1 MLSTIREK
9 TQGWIAAV
17 ILGLIAIPFALW
29 GVNYYFEGGNRLS
42 VAQVNGQD
50 ISVDSYRRIL
60 EEQRRMMQQSMRRGS
75 DTRFLDSPEFRQGIL
90 DAMID
95 DLLAGADVED
105 QGYRIGNAD
114 LAQVIRE
121 APQFQREGKFD
132 PALYNLMLRSSGLDP
147 RSFESQLRR
156 ERTRRQMESAY
167 AQSAILTPSDISA
180 LLKLSAQER
189 EAALAVLGS
198 SRLRER
204 IRIGTEAVE
213 QEYQTHPERYKTV
226 ERVRIEYVRLA
237 AEDFSK
243 TVRVGDEELRLALAE
258 AQQGAAG
265 KEGRR
270 ASHILVKLAEN
281 ADAVAEKAAK
291 SKIDGLRDKLQSGA
305 DFASLAKQNS
315 DDPGSAAQGGDLGQ
329 VTRGMMVKEFE
340 AALYALKK
348 AGDFSAPVRTK
359 FGYHLIKLT
368 GVESAAALT
377 AAQRARIEEDLRKR
391 KAEERY
397 YEISERFQNLVYEQS
412 DSLKPAATALGL
424 RIETS
429 PWFARG
435 EAGTGP
441 LANPK
446 VQEAAFDPEV
456 LTQGRN
462 SAAIE
467 TAPNTLIS
475 LRVVSHEPSRQR
487 PLADVRGEIEKTL
500 IEAQRQE
507 EAGRLAQ
514 EILKRLEQG
523 ESLESVARQYGMNH
537 NPARVYGRRAAG
549 VDASM
554 LDALFRTARPENGKP
569 AYGSAV
575 LADGSLAVFALKR
588 VIEPE
593 KVKLDGPEADSVRRL
608 LEARRGRELLESY
621 RADLRARAKIKIYKD
636 QL

>member
-9 TQGWIAAV
+9 TQGWIATL

-29 GVNYYFEGGNRLS
+29 GVNYYFEGGNRLN

-50 ISVDSYRRIL
+50 ISVDSYRRAL

-75 DTRFLDSPEFRQGIL
+75 DMRFLESPEFRRGIL

-105 QGYRIGNAD
+105 QGYRIGNVD
-114 LAQVIRE
+114 LARVIRE

-132 PALYNLMLRSSGLDP
+132 PALYNLLLRSSGLEP

-167 AQSAILTPSDISA
+167 DQSAILTPSDVTA
-180 LLKLSAQER
+180 LVRLTAQER
-189 EAALAVLGS
+189 EASLAVLGS
-198 SRLRER
+198 ARLRER
-204 IRIGTEAVE
+204 IKIGAGAIE
-213 QEYQTHPERYKTV
+213 QEYQAHPERYRTV

-237 AEDFSK
+237 AEDFSRS
-243 TVRVGDEELRLALAE
+243 VRVSDEELRLALAE
-258 AQQGAAG
+258 AQQGALG

-281 ADAVAEKAAK
+281 ADAAAEKAAK

-305 DFASLAKQNS
+305 DFAALARQNS

-329 VTRGMMVKEFE
+329 VMRGMMVKEFE
-340 AALYALKK
+340 AALYALRKV
-348 AGDFSAPVRTK
+348 GEISPPVRTG
-359 FGYHLIKLT
+359 FGYHIIKLT
-368 GVESAAALT
+368 GVESPAALT
-377 AAQRARIEEDLRKR
+377 AAQRAKVEEDLRKR

-424 RIETS
+424 KIETS

-435 EAGTGP
+435 EAGAGP

-462 SAAIE
+462 SPAIE

-500 IEAQRQE
+500 IEAQRQL
-507 EAGRLAQ
+507 EAGKLAQ

-523 ESLESVARQYGMNH
+523 EALESVARQYAMSH

-549 VDASM
+549 VDAGM
-554 LDALFRTARPENGKP
+554 LDALFRAAQPVGGKLT
-569 AYGSAV
+569 YGSAV
-575 LADGSLAVFALKR
+575 LADGSLGVFALKR
-588 VIEPE
+588 IVEPE
-593 KVKLDGPEADSVRRL
+593 KVKLDGPEADSVRRT